1 VSGSVSGCDFAV
13 VVARGQEAN
22 YKLFMMDDQQLGGI
36 ETTLTRY
43 FFTLINTENAIFLV
57 DIPAFSRAPMPLSC
71 VVDGDQANI
80 KQS

>member
-1 VSGSVSGCDFAV
+1 
-13 VVARGQEAN
+13 
-22 YKLFMMDDQQLGGI
+22 MDDQQLGGI

-57 DIPAFSRAPMPLSC
+57 DIPAFSRAPVPLSC